1 MTESSLH
8 PGLLTA
14 SMRRTWE
21 SVATLLAHAIG
32 PNCETVLHDFADPM
46 HSVVF
51 VVNGSVTNRV
61 PGQGFRHL
69 VAEMLRAEAEQ
80 KGTDL
85 LPDWWFRYQ
94 EDAGHAEKIIRSMTQ
109 LIRNDAGEMVGAL
122 CINIDVT
129 ADAHAFERMRALLPG
144 LAGVELPTADRSGIF
159 PTTIVETK
167 RTAAHTTEHAESTSN
182 VPDTVFGLI
191 DRIAAEAD
199 ANATPN
205 DRTPSGAL
213 SREARRRLIAYM
225 EERGLFLV
233 KGAKERVADA
243 LKVSRVTIYSDLD
256 HVRNQWKA
264 K

>member
-1 MTESSLH
+1 MKESSLP
-8 PGLLTA
+8 PGLLTPP
-14 SMRRTWE
+14 MRRTWE
-21 SVATLLAHAIG
+21 SVATLLAHAVG

-51 VVNGSVTNRV
+51 VVNGSVTNRE

-80 KGTDL
+80 KGSDL

-94 EDAGHAEKIIRSMTQ
+94 DDARHSEKIIRSMTQ

-129 ADAHAFERMRALLPG
+129 ADAKAFERIRTLLPG
-144 LAGVELPTADRSGIF
+144 LAGIELPAADCSG
-159 PTTIVETK
+159 VCSTK
-167 RTAAHTTEHAESTSN
+167 RNATQKHVTAPTEEGAESTSN
-182 VPDTVFGLI
+182 VPDTVFRLI
-191 DRIAAEAD
+191 DRIVAEAD
-199 ANATPN
+199 AKASPN
-205 DRTPSGAL
+205 ERTSSGAL

-256 HVRNQWKA
+256 HVRNP
-264 K
+264 